1 MAVETISIQQL
12 MSAFEQ
18 RLVPSP
24 DARVGFLAGLVIAEA
39 SSEMAARILAYIEQ
53 RANDQEALAEVREV
67 IHLLADHLD

>member
-12 MSAFEQ
+12 MSALEQ
-18 RLVPSP
+18 HLVRSP
-24 DARVGFLAGLVIAEA
+24 DAKVGFLAGLVIAEV

-53 RANDQEALAEVREV
+53 RADDREALVEIREM